1 MEPLLREL
9 LCTRESRPCYL
20 IELTWKLPNGL
31 IALIS
36 LLNYSHVSQQGPKL
50 VPALVG
56 EQMPILSVIS
66 NSNLEILPLQIACTI
81 LVAELTSSQCSTV
94 RIRTCVKK
102 RLFAYLQTA
111 PPVVAV
117 AVRKQCYTHLGGL
130 AVAQRLRISY

>member
-66 NSNLEILPLQIACTI
+66 NS
-81 LVAELTSSQCSTV
+81 TSGNSPTPNRMHDPRCGANQQSV
-94 RIRTCVKK
+94 FDGEDSHPR
-102 RLFAYLQTA
+102 
-111 PPVVAV
+111 
-117 AVRKQCYTHLGGL
+117 
-130 AVAQRLRISY
+130 